1 MQISVFIKVLILKF
15 WTEIRPTIV
24 NFKNYAFV
32 CPNESFKLKVKTH
45 IDTSLC
51 YKIY

>member
-1 MQISVFIKVLILKF
+1 MQISVFIKVLILKI

-32 CPNESFKLKVKTH
+32 CPNESFKLKLTLIQVYAIKF
-45 IDTSLC
+45 INP
-51 YKIY
+51 